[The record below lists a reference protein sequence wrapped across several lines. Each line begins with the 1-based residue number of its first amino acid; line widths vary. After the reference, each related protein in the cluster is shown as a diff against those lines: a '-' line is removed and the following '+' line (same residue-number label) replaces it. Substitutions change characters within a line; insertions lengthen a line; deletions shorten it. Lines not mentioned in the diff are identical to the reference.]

1 MSFDREHVL
10 RQAAQVQPRRR
21 PGVAGLLSGIHRS
34 DELRGWVTMESVA
47 LPPVPERTAAG
58 WTLWSL
64 IGVGKATPGRR
75 ELPIHPVWGAVQ
87 WAWPSE
93 DVLRHV
99 KLTELPEVAKS
110 VESTI
115 GDEAAWALSMRPE
128 GLAERARFFQSLGRF
143 LADPEADAKGGPK
156 ILAGLYARV
165 MPSGAVAA
173 YHQLVPSTAS
183 WLRAGAPREAAARRD
198 SGDSPTGRPGP
209 SGQTADR
216 RQAPAPG
223 PHPAGDASTV
233 PGPNPDWAGRLAGG
247 PPGAGGPGGSG
258 VSGGSGGPTPVASP
272 PPPTA
277 RVPQA
282 APAAQVVAPAPPA
295 PRTPVTPHVTPADA
309 PAAPASAPTPPG
321 SVTSLVKQAPSATT
335 LGRRINDAHKIAG
348 DFGLDAIA
356 GELDRLRARMRRPGL
371 RVAVVGEFGRG
382 KTSLIN
388 RLLGAPVLPEGRH
401 TPVPLV
407 IASGPEPRL
416 ELQFADGRA
425 EPRPAVSASWDE
437 VHRLSER
444 QDSDAAR
451 LIGVRVLVAEP
462 ELARLD
468 IELVDTPGINA
479 GRGKGED
486 AEEHDRRTEDL
497 VRRTVSA
504 SDAVLMVVSASAPLG
519 LSETAFLEEEVIAR
533 HVPRITVVVSKLDT
547 VDEDEREDIVD
558 YLGGRVR
565 RISPTLQVLAGPHR
579 EDLSPVAGV
588 LERITEYSTSGGRRS
603 MRSRQTAGQLLALL
617 GEMAQVGRDGL
628 AAAELGAAERQ
639 RAAERSEVEID
650 RMSSEWGK
658 VRVELQQRRTQ
669 TAEKF
674 REHLQLS
681 RGDLLDTMR
690 YEMER
695 APDPRTW
702 WERDLPFRLRRE
714 LTALAKKFEAQL
726 HSSVQA
732 DVQWLDAKMKLHFG
746 RGSGYRLEKVEQLST
761 EFELGE
767 AESLGL
773 KDLKSRKLA
782 WRIGPTGLAVLGALL
797 IPLTGGVSALPMGAS
812 MAASAGGMVLGEVK
826 STSLTEAQRAQ
837 AMKALEPMVEEVL
850 GGFSEEVS
858 KRLHTLYAG
867 VMDEAVRGQK
877 AWRTD
882 RRTALAKVGTDGPA
896 WQDLVSR
903 SEQLG
908 VQLDTM
914 LGARG

>member
-47 LPPVPERTAAG
+47 LPPVPERTANG

-75 ELPIHPVWGAVQ
+75 ELPIHPIWGAVQ
-87 WAWPSE
+87 WAWPAE

-99 KLTELPEVAKS
+99 KLTELPEVAAS
-110 VESTI
+110 VAATI
-115 GDEAAWALSMRPE
+115 VDVSAWTLSMQPDA
-128 GLAERARFFQSLGRF
+128 LAERARFFRSLGRF
-143 LADPEADAKGGPK
+143 LADPEAEARGGPR

-173 YHQLVPSTAS
+173 YHTLVPSTAG
-183 WLRAGAPREAAARRD
+183 WLRTGGPREAAAQRD
-198 SGDSPTGRPGP
+198 SGASGDSPIGLPGP

-223 PHPAGDASTV
+223 PHPTGTTAA
-233 PGPNPDWAGRLAGG
+233 PGPIAGSAV
-247 PPGAGGPGGSG
+247 GS
-258 VSGGSGGPTPVASP
+258 
-272 PPPTA
+272 
-277 RVPQA
+277 
-282 APAAQVVAPAPPA
+282 
-295 PRTPVTPHVTPADA
+295 RT
-309 PAAPASAPTPPG
+309 PAAPASAAASSGAGAGVASPASAGPPAGSASAPAPGATVAPRTPVPRKP
-321 SVTSLVKQAPSATT
+321 VPDPPAARAIAPSATT
-335 LGRRINDAHKIAG
+335 LSRRINDAQAIAA
-348 DFGLDAIA
+348 DFGLDAI
-356 GELDRLRARMRRPGL
+356 GVELDRLRARMRRPGL
-371 RVAVVGEFGRG
+371 RIAVVGEFGRG
-382 KTSLIN
+382 KSSLLN

-407 IASGPEPRL
+407 IAAGPEPRL
-416 ELQFADGRA
+416 ELRFADGRA
-425 EPRPAVSASWDE
+425 EPRPAVAASWDE
-437 VHRLSER
+437 VHHLSAR
-444 QDSDAAR
+444 QDPDAVR
-451 LIGVRVLVAEP
+451 LIGVRVLVADP

-468 IELVDTPGINA
+468 VELVDTPGVNA
-479 GRGKGED
+479 GRGKGPD
-486 AEEHDRRTEDL
+486 AEAHDRRTEDL
-497 VRRTVSA
+497 VRRTVAA

-547 VDEDEREDIVD
+547 VDEDERADLVD

-579 EDLSPVAGV
+579 EDAAPVAG
-588 LERITEYSTSGGRRS
+588 LYERITEYTTSGGRRGL
-603 MRSRQTAGQLLALL
+603 RSRQTAGQLLTLL
-617 GEMAQVGRDGL
+617 DEMARLGRDGL

-639 RAAERSEVEID
+639 RAAEQSEVEID
-650 RMSSEWGK
+650 RMGTEWGR
-658 VRVELQQRRTQ
+658 VRVELQRRRTR

-681 RGDLLDTMR
+681 RGDVLDTLR
-690 YEMER
+690 YELER
-695 APDPRTW
+695 APDARIW

-732 DVQWLDAKMKLHFG
+732 DVQWLDAGMKQHFG
-746 RGSGYRLEKVEQLST
+746 RGSTYRPERVEQLST
-761 EFELGE
+761 DFELGE

-797 IPLTGGVSALPMGAS
+797 IPLTGGVAALPMGAS

-826 STSLTEAQRAQ
+826 STSLTEGQRAQ
-837 AMKALEPMVEEVL
+837 AMKALEPMVEDVL
-850 GGFSEEVS
+850 GGFSEEVA
-858 KRLHTLYAG
+858 KRLHTLYSG
-867 VMDEAVRGQK
+867 VMDEAVRGQQV
-877 AWRTD
+877 WRND
-882 RRTALAKVGTDGPA
+882 RRAALAKVGADGPA
-896 WQDLVSR
+896 WQDLVAR
-903 SEQLG
+903 SEQLA
-908 VQLDTM
+908 VQLNSM
-914 LGARG
+914 LGTRG

>member
-34 DELRGWVTMESVA
+34 DELRGWITMESVA

-64 IGVGKATPGRR
+64 IGVGNATPGRR
-75 ELPIHPVWGAVQ
+75 ELPIRPVWGAVQ

-110 VESTI
+110 IESTI
-115 GDEAAWALSMRPE
+115 GDPAAWTLSMQADA
-128 GLAERARFFQSLGRF
+128 LAERARFFQSLGRF

-165 MPSGAVAA
+165 MPIGAVAA
-173 YHQLVPSTAS
+173 YQRLVPSTAS
-183 WLRAGAPREAAARRD
+183 WLRAAAPREASARRD
-198 SGDSPTGRPGP
+198 SGDSPSGQPGP
-209 SGQTADR
+209 SGNTADR

-223 PHPAGDASTV
+223 TPPAGQATA
-233 PGPNPDWAGRLAGG
+233 GPNASWAGRVGGG
-247 PPGAGGPGGSG
+247 PSGSAGPR
-258 VSGGSGGPTPVASP
+258 P
-272 PPPTA
+272 
-277 RVPQA
+277 A
-282 APAAQVVAPAPPA
+282 APAAAQAPVPA
-295 PRTPVTPHVTPADA
+295 PRA
-309 PAAPASAPTPPG
+309 PAAPVRPAVPEG
-321 SVTSLVKQAPSATT
+321 SVTSLVKQAPSATA
-335 LGRRINDAHKIAG
+335 LGRRISDAHVIATE
-348 DFGLDAIA
+348 FGLDALA

-371 RVAVVGEFGRG
+371 RIAVVGEFGRG
-382 KTSLIN
+382 KSSLIN
-388 RLLGAPVLPEGRH
+388 RLLGAPVIPEGRH

-407 IASGPEPRL
+407 IASGPEARL
-416 ELQFADGRA
+416 ELQFSDGRS
-425 EPRPAVSASWDE
+425 EPRPAVSGSWDE
-437 VHRLSER
+437 ILRSSEHR
-444 QDSDAAR
+444 DPDAAT
-451 LIGVRVLVAEP
+451 LVGVRVLVTEP

-468 IELVDTPGINA
+468 VELVDTPGVNA

-497 VRRTVSA
+497 VRRTVAA

-519 LSETAFLEEEVIAR
+519 LSETSFLEEEVLAR

-547 VDEDEREDIVD
+547 VDEDEREDIVE

-579 EDLSPVAGV
+579 EDAAPVAGV
-588 LERITEYSTSGGRRS
+588 YERLTEYTTSSGRRN
-603 MRSRQTAGQLLALL
+603 MRSRQTAGQLLSLL
-617 GEMAQVGRDGL
+617 DEMVQVGRDGL
-628 AAAELGAAERQ
+628 AAAVLGDAER
-639 RAAERSEVEID
+639 RRTADESEIEID
-650 RMSSEWGK
+650 RMATEWGK

-674 REHLQLS
+674 REHLHSS
-681 RGDLLDTMR
+681 RGDLLETLR

-695 APDPRTW
+695 TPDPRTW
-702 WERDLPFRLRRE
+702 WERDLPYRLRRE

-732 DVQWLDAKMKLHFG
+732 DVAWLDAKMKAHFG
-746 RGSGYRLEKVEQLST
+746 RGTKYRMEKVEQLSAD
-761 EFELGE
+761 FELGE

-782 WRIGPTGLAVLGALL
+782 WRIGPTGVAVLGMLL
-797 IPLTGGVSALPMGAS
+797 IPLTGGAAALPMGVG

-826 STSLTEAQRAQ
+826 SGSLVDQQRAQ
-837 AMKALEPMVEEVL
+837 GMKALEPTVEEVL
-850 GGFSEEVS
+850 GNFSEEVS
-858 KRLHTLYAG
+858 KRLHTLYGG

-877 AWRTD
+877 AWRDD

-896 WQDLVSR
+896 WQDLVTR

-908 VQLDTM
+908 VQVNSM
-914 LGARG
+914 LGARADRG

>member
-34 DELRGWVTMESVA
+34 DELRGWITMESVA
-47 LPPVPERTAAG
+47 LPPVPERTADG

-93 DVLRHV
+93 NVLRHV
-99 KLTELPEVAKS
+99 KLSELPEVAAS
-110 VESTI
+110 VEGTI
-115 GDEAAWALSMRPE
+115 SDVSAWTLSMQPDA
-128 GLAERARFFQSLGRF
+128 LAERARFFQSLGRF
-143 LADPEADAKGGPK
+143 LADPEADARGGPK

-165 MPSGAVAA
+165 MPVGAVAA
-173 YHQLVPSTAS
+173 YHRLVPSTAS
-183 WLRAGAPREAAARRD
+183 WLRAGAPREAGARRD
-198 SGDSPTGRPGP
+198 SGDSPSGRPGP

-223 PHPAGDASTV
+223 PRPAGDDSSGI
-233 PGPNPDWAGRLAGG
+233 PGPNQGWAGRLGG
-247 PPGAGGPGGSG
+247 GPGAGGAGA
-258 VSGGSGGPTPVASP
+258 PVAPRP
-272 PPPTA
+272 PAPRPAAEASAAPVSAPPA
-277 RVPQA
+277 PAPAA
-282 APAAQVVAPAPPA
+282 APAA
-295 PRTPVTPHVTPADA
+295 
-309 PAAPASAPTPPG
+309 TPPG
-321 SVTSLVKQAPSATT
+321 SVTSLVRQAPSATT
-335 LGRRINDAHKIAG
+335 LGRRINDAHTIAT

-356 GELDRLRARMRRPGL
+356 AELDRLRARMRRPGL
-371 RVAVVGEFGRG
+371 RIAVVGEFGRG

-407 IASGPEPRL
+407 VVAGPEPRL

-425 EPRPAVSASWDE
+425 EPRPAVAAAWDE
-437 VHRLSER
+437 VYRLSEEH
-444 QDSDAAR
+444 DSDAPR
-451 LIGVRVLVAEP
+451 LVGVRVLVAEP

-468 IELVDTPGINA
+468 VELVDTPGVNA

-486 AEEHDRRTEDL
+486 AEDLDRRTEDL
-497 VRRTVSA
+497 VRRTVAA

-579 EDLSPVAGV
+579 EDASPAAGV
-588 LERITEYSTSGGRRS
+588 YARITEYTTSGGRRS

-617 GEMAQVGRDGL
+617 DEMAGLGRDGL
-628 AAAELGAAERQ
+628 ATAALGEVERR
-639 RAAERSEVEID
+639 RAVEESEVEID
-650 RMSSEWGK
+650 RMAGEWGR

-669 TAEKF
+669 TSEKF

-681 RGDLLDTMR
+681 RGDLLDTLR
-690 YEMER
+690 YELER
-695 APDPRTW
+695 APDARTW

-797 IPLTGGVSALPMGAS
+797 IPLTGGVAALPMGAS

-867 VMDEAVRGQK
+867 VMDEAVRGQR

-882 RRTALAKVGTDGPA
+882 RQTALAKVGADGPA

-908 VQLDTM
+908 VQLNTM

>member
-47 LPPVPERTAAG
+47 LPPVPERTADG

-93 DVLRHV
+93 NVLRHV
-99 KLTELPEVAKS
+99 KLSELPEVAAS
-110 VESTI
+110 VEGTI
-115 GDEAAWALSMRPE
+115 SDVSAWTLSMQPDA
-128 GLAERARFFQSLGRF
+128 LAERARFFQSLGRF
-143 LADPEADAKGGPK
+143 LADPEADARGGPK

-165 MPSGAVAA
+165 MPVGAVAA
-173 YHQLVPSTAS
+173 YHRLVPSTAS
-183 WLRAGAPREAAARRD
+183 WLRAGAPREAGARRD

-223 PHPAGDASTV
+223 PRPAGDDSSGT
-233 PGPNPDWAGRLAGG
+233 PGPNQGWAGRLGG
-247 PPGAGGPGGSG
+247 GPGAGGAGGAG
-258 VSGGSGGPTPVASP
+258 
-272 PPPTA
+272 
-277 RVPQA
+277 
-282 APAAQVVAPAPPA
+282 APAAPRPPA
-295 PRTPVTPHVTPADA
+295 PRPAAEA
-309 PAAPASAPTPPG
+309 PAAPVSAPPPAPAATPPG
-321 SVTSLVKQAPSATT
+321 SVTSLVRQAPSATT
-335 LGRRINDAHKIAG
+335 LGRRINDAHTIAT

-356 GELDRLRARMRRPGL
+356 AELDRLRARMRRPGL
-371 RVAVVGEFGRG
+371 RIAVVGEFGRG

-407 IASGPEPRL
+407 VVAGPEPRL

-425 EPRPAVSASWDE
+425 EPRPAVAAAWDE
-437 VHRLSER
+437 VYRLSE
-444 QDSDAAR
+444 DHDADAPR
-451 LIGVRVLVAEP
+451 LVGVRVLVAEP

-468 IELVDTPGINA
+468 VELVDTPGVNA

-486 AEEHDRRTEDL
+486 AEDLDRRTEDL
-497 VRRTVSA
+497 VRRTVAA

-565 RISPTLQVLAGPHR
+565 RISPTLRVLAGPHR
-579 EDLSPVAGV
+579 EDASPAAGV
-588 LERITEYSTSGGRRS
+588 YARITEYTTSGGRRS

-617 GEMAQVGRDGL
+617 DEMAGLGRDGL
-628 AAAELGAAERQ
+628 ATAALGEAERR
-639 RAAERSEVEID
+639 RAVEESEVEID
-650 RMSSEWGK
+650 RMAGEWGR

-669 TAEKF
+669 TSEKF

-681 RGDLLDTMR
+681 RGDLLDTLR
-690 YEMER
+690 YELER
-695 APDPRTW
+695 APDARTW

-797 IPLTGGVSALPMGAS
+797 IPLTGGVAALPMGAS

-867 VMDEAVRGQK
+867 VMDEAVRGQR

-882 RRTALAKVGTDGPA
+882 RQTALAKVGADGPA

-908 VQLDTM
+908 VQLNTM

>member
-34 DELRGWVTMESVA
+34 DELRGWITMESVA
-47 LPPVPERTAAG
+47 LPPVPERTADG

-75 ELPIHPVWGAVQ
+75 ELPIHPVWGAVR

-99 KLTELPEVAKS
+99 KLSELPEVAAS
-110 VESTI
+110 VEATI
-115 GDEAAWALSMRPE
+115 SDPSAWTLSMQPDA
-128 GLAERARFFQSLGRF
+128 LAERARFFQSLGRF
-143 LADPEADAKGGPK
+143 LADPEADARGGPK

-165 MPSGAVAA
+165 MPVGAVAA
-173 YHQLVPSTAS
+173 YHRLVPSTAS

-223 PHPAGDASTV
+223 PRPAGDDASGT
-233 PGPNPDWAGRLAGG
+233 PGPNQGWAGRLAGG
-247 PPGAGGPGGSG
+247 PGAGGAGAPGAAGPDAGSAHA
-258 VSGGSGGPTPVASP
+258 GGAEHSAPAVVTP
-272 PPPTA
+272 
-277 RVPQA
+277 A
-282 APAAQVVAPAPPA
+282 APRPPA
-295 PRTPVTPHVTPADA
+295 PRPAAEA
-309 PAAPASAPTPPG
+309 PAAPVSASPPAPAATPPG
-321 SVTSLVKQAPSATT
+321 SVTSLVRQAPSATT
-335 LGRRINDAHKIAG
+335 LGRRINDAHTIAT

-356 GELDRLRARMRRPGL
+356 AELDRLRARMRRPGL
-371 RVAVVGEFGRG
+371 RIAVVGEFGRG

-407 IASGPEPRL
+407 VVAGPEPRL

-425 EPRPAVSASWDE
+425 EPRPAVAAAWDE
-437 VHRLSER
+437 VYRLSEDR
-444 QDSDAAR
+444 DLDAPR
-451 LIGVRVLVAEP
+451 LVGVRVLVAEP

-468 IELVDTPGINA
+468 VELVDTPGVNA

-486 AEEHDRRTEDL
+486 AEDLDRRTEDL
-497 VRRTVSA
+497 VRRTVAA

-565 RISPTLQVLAGPHR
+565 RISPTLRVLAGPHR
-579 EDLSPVAGV
+579 EDASPAAGV
-588 LERITEYSTSGGRRS
+588 YERITEYSTSGGRRS

-617 GEMAQVGRDGL
+617 DEMAGLGRDGL
-628 AAAELGAAERQ
+628 AGAALGE
-639 RAAERSEVEID
+639 AERRRAVEESEVEID
-650 RMSSEWGK
+650 RMAGEWGR

-669 TAEKF
+669 TSEKF

-681 RGDLLDTMR
+681 RGDLLDTLR
-690 YEMER
+690 YELER
-695 APDPRTW
+695 APDARTW

-782 WRIGPTGLAVLGALL
+782 WRIGPTGVAVLGALL

-837 AMKALEPMVEEVL
+837 AMKALEPVVEEVL

-867 VMDEAVRGQK
+867 VMDEAVRGQR

-882 RRTALAKVGTDGPA
+882 RQTALAKVGADGPA

-908 VQLDTM
+908 VQLNTM

>member
-34 DELRGWVTMESVA
+34 DELRGWITMESVA
-47 LPPVPERTAAG
+47 LPPVPERTADG

-93 DVLRHV
+93 NVLRHV
-99 KLTELPEVAKS
+99 KLSELPEVAAS

-115 GDEAAWALSMRPE
+115 SDVSAWTLSMQPDA
-128 GLAERARFFQSLGRF
+128 LAERARFFQSLGRF
-143 LADPEADAKGGPK
+143 LADPEADARGGPK

-165 MPSGAVAA
+165 MPVGAVAA
-173 YHQLVPSTAS
+173 YHRLVPSTAS
-183 WLRAGAPREAAARRD
+183 WLRAGAPREAGARRD

-223 PHPAGDASTV
+223 PRPAGDDSSGTA
-233 PGPNPDWAGRLAGG
+233 GPNQGWAGRLGG
-247 PPGAGGPGGSG
+247 GPGAGGAGGAG
-258 VSGGSGGPTPVASP
+258 APVAPRP
-272 PPPTA
+272 PAPRPATEAPAAPVSALPPA
-277 RVPQA
+277 PAPAPAA
-282 APAAQVVAPAPPA
+282 APAA
-295 PRTPVTPHVTPADA
+295 
-309 PAAPASAPTPPG
+309 TPPG
-321 SVTSLVKQAPSATT
+321 SVTSLVRQAPSATT
-335 LGRRINDAHKIAG
+335 LGRRINDAHTIAT

-356 GELDRLRARMRRPGL
+356 AELDRLRARMRRPGL
-371 RVAVVGEFGRG
+371 RIAVVGEFGRG

-407 IASGPEPRL
+407 VVAGPEPRL

-425 EPRPAVSASWDE
+425 EPRPAVAAAWDE
-437 VHRLSER
+437 VYRLSE
-444 QDSDAAR
+444 DHDFEAPR
-451 LIGVRVLVAEP
+451 LVGVRVLVAEP

-468 IELVDTPGINA
+468 VELVDTPGVNA

-486 AEEHDRRTEDL
+486 AEDLDRRTEDL
-497 VRRTVSA
+497 VRRTVAA

-579 EDLSPVAGV
+579 EDASPAAGV
-588 LERITEYSTSGGRRS
+588 YARITEYTTSGGRRS

-617 GEMAQVGRDGL
+617 DEMAGLGRDGL
-628 AAAELGAAERQ
+628 ATAALGEAERR
-639 RAAERSEVEID
+639 RAVEESEVEID
-650 RMSSEWGK
+650 RMAGEWGR

-669 TAEKF
+669 TSEKF

-681 RGDLLDTMR
+681 RGDLLDTLR
-690 YEMER
+690 YELER
-695 APDPRTW
+695 APDSRTW

-797 IPLTGGVSALPMGAS
+797 IPLTGGVAALPMGAS

-867 VMDEAVRGQK
+867 VMDEAVRGQR

-882 RRTALAKVGTDGPA
+882 RQTALAKVGADGPA

-908 VQLDTM
+908 VQLNTM